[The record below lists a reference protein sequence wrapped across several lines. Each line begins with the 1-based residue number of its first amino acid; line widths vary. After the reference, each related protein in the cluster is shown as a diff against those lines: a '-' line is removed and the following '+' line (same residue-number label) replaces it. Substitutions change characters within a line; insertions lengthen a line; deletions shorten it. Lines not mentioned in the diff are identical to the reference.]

1 MGVLANQDDVVRQL
15 LWVGGGGFIG
25 AIGRYLLG
33 GWVHRLLPA
42 AHFPWG
48 TLAVNVAGCLLIG
61 LLAGLADVRQL
72 FSPEARLF
80 LLIGCLGSFTTFS
93 TFGYETLALAR
104 DAETFGALANIALH
118 VGAGLAAVWL
128 GYVLARAW

>member
-1 MGVLANQDDVVRQL
+1 MDGIAKGEVVRHL
-15 LWVGGGGFIG
+15 LWVGSGGFAG
-25 AIGRYLLG
+25 AIGRYLLS

-42 AHFPWG
+42 AQFPWG

-80 LLIGCLGSFTTFS
+80 LLIGCLGGFTTFS

-104 DAETFGALANIALH
+104 EAETLKALANIALH
-118 VGAGLAAVWL
+118 LGAGLAAVWL
-128 GYVLARAW
+128 GAALARAW